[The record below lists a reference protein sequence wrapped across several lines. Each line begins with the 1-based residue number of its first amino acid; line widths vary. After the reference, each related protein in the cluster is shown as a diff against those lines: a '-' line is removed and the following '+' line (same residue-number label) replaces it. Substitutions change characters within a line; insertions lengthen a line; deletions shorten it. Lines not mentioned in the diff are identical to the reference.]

1 MVSLITH
8 VVLVQISTLAAF
20 QVENNPSRK
29 VTSTELCGR
38 EFFFVISKSI
48 LLRLSVLNKT

>member
-1 MVSLITH
+1 MSLITH